1 MGDGESNTSCSFS
14 SEVVR
19 PCGGAA
25 VRAAGPV
32 AEGSHSNRDGHL
44 VPSAATPAGAH
55 ARFLGP
61 SQRRYGD
68 YFLSVLASP
77 ELRRQEGLTKVLRQV
92 TRRAPAASVAG
103 QLWVWGPREEGCL
116 GSEHGLPLSFYASCL
131 V

>member
-1 MGDGESNTSCSFS
+1 MC
-14 SEVVR
+14 
-19 PCGGAA
+19 
-25 VRAAGPV
+25 AAGPV

-92 TRRAPAASVAG
+92 
-103 QLWVWGPREEGCL
+103 
-116 GSEHGLPLSFYASCL
+116 GLPASSLHGGDAVGVPGRQGGLFRKLTRSSLWIHVWFSFADLERHCCRYNQMKVRL
-131 V
+131 FT

>member
-1 MGDGESNTSCSFS
+1 MC
-14 SEVVR
+14 
-19 PCGGAA
+19 
-25 VRAAGPV
+25 AAGPV

-92 TRRAPAASVAG
+92 
-103 QLWVWGPREEGCL
+103 
-116 GSEHGLPLSFYASCL
+116 GLPASSLHGGDAVGVPGRQGGLFRKLTRSLVMDSCL
-131 V
+131 VQFRRS